1 MKKFEAKNPHFKET
15 IIKKLEGQHFMHLM
29 GFDLTEIEA
38 GRVVGEMALTQKHL
52 QQFGYV
58 HGGVITTISDIT
70 MGFAAYSL
78 VPKGMGT
85 VTATISVDFHYPG
98 EGESI
103 KAIGWVEKS
112 GSKLLF
118 CRGEVWC
125 SVNGKEKLIATAKS
139 IMAAVGE
146 K

>member
-1 MKKFEAKNPHFKET
+1 MKQLEARNPDFKNT

-38 GRVVGEMALTQKHL
+38 GRVEGEMLLKEKHL

-78 VPKGMGT
+78 VPLGSGT
-85 VTATISVDFHYPG
+85 VTATISVDFLNPG
-98 EGESI
+98 EGEKI
-103 KAIGWVEKS
+103 KAIGKVEKA
-112 GSKLLF
+112 GSKLFF
-118 CRGEVWC
+118 CTGEVWC
-125 SVNGKEKLIATAKS
+125 TIKGKDKLVATAKS
-139 IMAAVGE
+139 VMAVVPE